1 MATLLGSRAEKDD
14 VLATGSSVLYSGK
27 EMRPVTEDTDK
38 PLVHFQGPSF
48 ENNTLLTEEAPS
60 RRRTRI
66 RAPLA
71 CLPCRVQHTKCD
83 GVLPMCSRCKVD
95 YKSCAY
101 SKSRRGGFD
110 KATLLQKRAEKARK
124 STAGATMTKSPVMTR
139 EPAPVSFQANDFI
152 KQTSLLDSSQSPVRP
167 SSQYRDQAAGQAEL
181 LHLYFAFFH
190 DAHPFVLPRHELV
203 KKLETGNSSLKHL
216 MLVLQYVGSLYS
228 ELVPSN
234 ALREDAL
241 NGAYQ
246 LNLALDG
253 FTVQAHLL
261 LSIALHCM
269 DELGQA
275 RSVLDMAISIAL
287 ATGMNRQEYAGQN
300 GEHNPVLEESWRRTW
315 WSLYITD
322 CLFAGIRGESK
333 FALRTIATTVDLPCE
348 ECLYNNGVCK
358 IAPLR
363 LLRLIKIPTDHSE
376 TTVAE
381 RV

>member
-1 MATLLGSRAEKDD
+1 MATLLGSRAGKDE
-14 VLATGSSVLYSGK
+14 VLATGSSALYSGN
-27 EMRPVTEDTDK
+27 EIRPVTDDTDK
-38 PLVHFQGPSF
+38 PLVYFQGSSF
-48 ENNTLLTEEAPS
+48 ENNSLLTKERPS
-60 RRRTRI
+60 RHKTRI

-83 GVLPMCSRCKVD
+83 GLLPMCSRCEVD
-95 YKSCAY
+95 NKSCAY

-110 KATLLQKRAEKARK
+110 KATLLQKRAEKARI
-124 STAGATMTKSPVMTR
+124 STADSTMTKSQVMTR
-139 EPAPVSFQANDFI
+139 EPAPVSFQTDDFI
-152 KQTSLLDSSQSPVRP
+152 KQTSLLDSSRSPVRP
-167 SSQYRDQAAGQAEL
+167 SPQYTGRAAGQAEL

-190 DAHPFVLPRHELV
+190 NAHPFVLPRHELV
-203 KKLETGNSSLKHL
+203 KKLETGNSSLKQL

-241 NGAYQ
+241 KGAYQ
-246 LNLALDG
+246 HDLALDG

-261 LSIALHCM
+261 LSIAMHCM
-269 DELGQA
+269 DELDQA

-300 GEHNPVLEESWRRTW
+300 GEHNQVLEESWRRTW

-333 FALRTIATTVDLPCE
+333 FPLRTIATTVDLPCE
-348 ECLYNNGVCK
+348 ECLYNNGVRK
-358 IAPLR
+358 IAPLG

-376 TTVAE
+376 ATVTE